1 MKITLWIAIAVGIA
15 LLQCGTSLAQLSP
28 NTSFQRSANG
38 APPIGLP
45 DSFGDINV
53 SAISS
58 TSLDFRFPFDT
69 AIFIP
74 NDGDV
79 FSASLQ
85 GEIFESTVLASL
97 ASSKLLP
104 PSGVTGFAPC
114 VSASTFGFV
123 SDPETVFGN
132 NRSVNQN
139 ARAADSFTTRPGFG
153 GPVTTTNQFATM
165 NIVMHVLVSTSPIG
179 FLENIE
185 DSNSVV
191 DATNDFNETIVV
203 GQARLTVTD
212 NGEEYCVTAFL
223 PDSSEADPFAV
234 GRNISVCFPREA
246 GLNLLFTTTQLIRL
260 NGDNI
265 PFGARTASFA
275 SISGAGE
282 PGDGVATASVN
293 TSSNAFFF
301 GRDNFLTDATGPGMP
316 VPGSM
321 PTGGTGGGGPRPRF
335 GGVGSD
341 SSNSVGTG
349 NAIGVGFRDD
359 VPLQAVKELGFAT
372 ATYEENLQGFT
383 PSVSIVAEGPP
394 ASTTLVSFGDVGTTY
409 VPETGVA
416 EFDLSSYGPFEPGYY
431 TYRFAGGEPQSFYV
445 AFPGDVNLDGVV
457 DGDDVAIVERS
468 LETPEAFTIANW
480 TDGDVDCDGAITPL
494 DLELV
499 QTLREPEVLL
509 GDVNR
514 DDTVNFLDISPFIS
528 RLTTGTFQAEADVN
542 QDGVVSFLDISSF
555 IVLLSS

>member
-1 MKITLWIAIAVGIA
+1 MKITLWIATAVGIA

-53 SAISS
+53 NEPAFSS
-58 TSLDFRFPFDT
+58 TNLDFRFPYDT

-74 NDGDV
+74 NAGDA
-79 FSASLQ
+79 FSASVQ

-97 ASSKLLP
+97 ASSKLFP
-104 PSGVTGFAPC
+104 SSGVTGFAPC

-153 GPVTTTNQFATM
+153 GPVTNTNQYATM
-165 NIVMHVLVSTSPIG
+165 NIVMHVLVSPSPIG

-185 DSNSVV
+185 DSNNIP
-191 DATNDFNETIVV
+191 DATNGFNETIVV

-212 NGEEYCVTAFL
+212 NGEEYCVTGFL
-223 PDSSEADPFAV
+223 PDSSEADPFAA
-234 GRNISVCFPREA
+234 GRDISVCFPREA
-246 GLNLLFTTTQLIRL
+246 GLNLLFTTTQLIPL
-260 NGDNI
+260 NGGNI
-265 PFGARTASFA
+265 PFGARTGSFA
-275 SISGAGE
+275 AIIGFGP
-282 PGDGVATASVN
+282 PGDGVATASIN
-293 TSSNAFFF
+293 TASNAFFF

-316 VPGSM
+316 
-321 PTGGTGGGGPRPRF
+321 TGGTGGGGPRPRF
-335 GGVGSD
+335 GGVGGD
-341 SSNSVGTG
+341 SSNSEGTG

-394 ASTTLVSFGDVGTTY
+394 ASTTVVSFGDVGTTY

-468 LETPEAFTIANW
+468 LETPEAFAMANW

-494 DLELV
+494 DLALV
-499 QTLREPEVLL
+499 QSLREPEVLL

-514 DDTVNFLDISPFIS
+514 DTTVDFLDISPFIT
-528 RLTTGTFQAEADVN
+528 LLFNGMFQAEADIN
-542 QDGVVSFLDISSF
+542 QDGSVDFLDISPF
-555 IVLLSS
+555 IVVLLSSP